1 MGRAMLIIVAGV
13 LISLGITQ
21 TSVFGGLENFVQ
33 HSGNIAENVQAKNV
47 AYMGT
52 ELAIQNM
59 IQDPSWRD
67 GESATFDIDSGSSSV
82 TIEEISTNEY
92 RLISTGTFNGEV
104 QTITMVLQEGSSSSV
119 PTFKSALG
127 LLFEEEGLFTG
138 GIAGGGNK
146 GGVDGNDASSTCASV
161 PGVLVPGNNDKS
173 LLEGIDSQRNNMDLF
188 RGDPGVSADP
198 NLNFDEVAKLI
209 EALEASNPT
218 YLPTNGDDIDDLG
231 SPDNPGVFFV
241 ENGKAKVA
249 GGTEG
254 YGIMVVKSTGEVDT
268 EAAEL
273 TLSGNVEFNG
283 LVIFEN
289 AYNLTNN
296 GTVDIFGSVLVG
308 KTMEGADFDFQF
320 NGNARIQ
327 YDCSAQKYADQAAS
341 SSLSSNIAFQQ
352 MSVYEN

>member
-67 GESATFDIDSGSSSV
+67 GETATFDIDGGSSSV
-82 TIEEISTNEY
+82 TIDEISTNEY
-92 RLISTGTFNGEV
+92 RLTSTGTFNDEI

-127 LLFEEEGLFTG
+127 LLFEDEGQFTG

-146 GGVDGNDASSTCASV
+146 GGVDGNDASGTCASV
-161 PGVLVPGNNDKS
+161 PGVLVPGNNDKA
-173 LLEGIDSQRNNMDLF
+173 LLEKIDSKRRNMDLF
-188 RGDPGVSADP
+188 RGDPGVSVDP
-198 NLNFDEVAKLI
+198 DLNFDEVAKLI

-218 YLPTNGDDIDDLG
+218 YLKTDGTKTDDLG
-231 SPDNPGVFFV
+231 SPENPGVFFV
-241 ENGKAKVA
+241 ENGKAEVS
-249 GGTEG
+249 GNTEG
-254 YGIMVVKSTGEVDT
+254 YGIMVVKSTGEVDV
-268 EAAEL
+268 EAEL
-273 TLSGNVEFNG
+273 KLSGNVKFNG

-308 KTMEGADFDFQF
+308 KTLEGANFNFQF
-320 NGNARIQ
+320 NGNSRIQ

-341 SSLSSNIAFQQ
+341 NSLSSSLSFQQ
-352 MSVYEN
+352 TSIYEN